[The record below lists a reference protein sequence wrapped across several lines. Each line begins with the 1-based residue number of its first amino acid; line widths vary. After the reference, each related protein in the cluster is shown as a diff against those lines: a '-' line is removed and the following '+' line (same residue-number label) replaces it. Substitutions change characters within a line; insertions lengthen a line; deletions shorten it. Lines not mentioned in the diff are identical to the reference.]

1 MGLTEAGK
9 VTAVRGTGAAVD
21 HQSLS
26 YVSEDG
32 YVGPAAI
39 SFEVGDGPQDDPST
53 QTSVL
58 SLPITVLPRPEV
70 NSPPTARGASVSVE
84 AGTSESVDLAT
95 YAADADEDELTFAL
109 VDRPGA
115 GIDVSLDGT
124 VITVTADNTVR
135 KGTRARATFSVSD
148 GEAEPVAARIDI
160 EVTGSRAPL
169 ATVNLDRREDVHQGE
184 PVTLEVLTNDKSPF
198 PGDPLQLIH
207 AELDTGEGTVAVNG
221 SNVVVTPSATFVGT
235 LTARYTVA
243 DATQDPDRNV
253 DGRIEITVLGRPGEM
268 AAPTVEGVR
277 SQTVVLSWTPP
288 VNNGSVITHYEVL
301 ASDGK
306 TFECKTTTCTLE
318 GLTNDLEYTFTVVA
332 HNAVGASDPS
342 PASAPAR
349 PDERPDPP
357 AAPTL
362 EFGDGSLAVSWVNA
376 TYTDRSQIVDVTLEI
391 SPAPPSGQM
400 QKVHVAGTSTVWD
413 GLVNGTE
420 YKVRVMAHNNAPEP
434 SDFSPYSLGEIPAGI
449 PATPAVPSA
458 SRVDTPLG
466 GEIAVSW
473 SEPANNGDAIAGYE
487 LDVLEGGAL
496 VRTIPAA
503 STQQTVTGLDVSGT
517 YTFTVR
523 ARNRAGLSETSGA
536 SEPVT
541 PFGQPGP
548 AGTPSAALVEN
559 NTSQR
564 ARVSWTAAA
573 PNGNPVAYRV
583 RANGNVVID
592 STTETTVTV
601 TGLTN
606 GTAYRFTV
614 EPFNAGGSAG
624 ETAQSN
630 AVNPYGTPPRP
641 NVSASGGDR
650 VVNFSWSSGG
660 TNGRP
665 IDRIQIKI
673 GTGAWE
679 NVALTGSRSVSVGY
693 STSRTITARA
703 VDTEGTVSPE
713 VSASATSDP

>member
-1 MGLTEAGK
+1 
-9 VTAVRGTGAAVD
+9 
-21 HQSLS
+21 
-26 YVSEDG
+26 
-32 YVGPAAI
+32 
-39 SFEVGDGPQDDPST
+39 
-53 QTSVL
+53 
-58 SLPITVLPRPEV
+58 
-70 NSPPTARGASVSVE
+70 
-84 AGTSESVDLAT
+84 
-95 YAADADEDELTFAL
+95 
-109 VDRPGA
+109 
-115 GIDVSLDGT
+115 
-124 VITVTADNTVR
+124 
-135 KGTRARATFSVSD
+135 
-148 GEAEPVAARIDI
+148 
-160 EVTGSRAPL
+160 
-169 ATVNLDRREDVHQGE
+169 
-184 PVTLEVLTNDKSPF
+184 
-198 PGDPLQLIH
+198 
-207 AELDTGEGTVAVNG
+207 
-221 SNVVVTPSATFVGT
+221 
-235 LTARYTVA
+235 
-243 DATQDPDRNV
+243 
-253 DGRIEITVLGRPGEM
+253 
-268 AAPTVEGVR
+268 
-277 SQTVVLSWTPP
+277 
-288 VNNGSVITHYEVL
+288 
-301 ASDGK
+301 
-306 TFECKTTTCTLE
+306 
-318 GLTNDLEYTFTVVA
+318 
-332 HNAVGASDPS
+332 
-342 PASAPAR
+342 
-349 PDERPDPP
+349 
-357 AAPTL
+357 
-362 EFGDGSLAVSWVNA
+362 FGDGSLAVSWVNA

-523 ARNRAGLSETSGA
+523 ARNKAGLSETSGA

-650 VVNFSWSSGG
+650 VIRFSWSSGG

-665 IDRIQIKI
+665 IDRVQIKI
-673 GTGAWE
+673 GGGGWE
-679 NVALTGSRSVSVGY
+679 NVAVSGSREVSVGY

-703 VDTEGTVSPE
+703 VDTEGTVSAE
-713 VSASATSDP
+713 SSASATSSPAPPPPVERVWVSPGSKASGTDCPSCNYFVVNTENFSNPGSHQIYCQGKSPSGSWRSFNDGSSYSISANGSRQLLCYYGNHGLNHKVRVLISGTAYGESDWP